1 MRTALGILGRILLG
15 LVLIIASGWG
25 VLAIH
30 YSELGAA
37 VLGKCFT
44 ALLVLATLAALAG
57 LVVRRW
63 RRPGLAAFAVVF
75 AGLLAW
81 WSTIEPSNDRVWKTE
96 VAVLPQVERDGD
108 LITIRKIRNF
118 DYRSASDFD
127 PLYYDKTFDV
137 RELETVDLIASYWA
151 GPAVAHIFISF
162 GFENDEYLAVS
173 IERRDEQGEG
183 YSTIRGLFR
192 QYEIFYVVADERD
205 VIRLRTNFRHDPP
218 EDVYLYRVRG
228 PLENGRRLFLEYV
241 RRIEALSSEPDFY
254 NTVTSNCAGNIWIN
268 AHVNPG
274 RVPYSWK
281 VLLSGHVPE
290 YLYDLGL
297 LDTRL
302 PFAELK
308 DRSRI
313 NDAARAANE
322 ADDFSRL
329 IRAGLPFATMPP

>member
-15 LVLIIASGWG
+15 PVLIIASGWG

-63 RRPGLAAFAVVF
+63 RRPWPRRIRRRICRAARVVEHHR
-75 AGLLAW
+75 ALQRPGM
-81 WSTIEPSNDRVWKTE
+81 ETE

-108 LITIRKIRNF
+108 LITIRNIRNF

-127 PLYYDKTFDV
+127 PMYYDKTYDV

-205 VIRLRTNFRHDPP
+205 VIRLRTNFRQDPP

-313 NDAARAANE
+313 NDAARAASE